1 MPVPQYGVVNPQSL
15 TVQPQNSYSG
25 RATQCMQIG
34 TAAGLG
40 SGANGAY
47 AAECA
52 SQ

>member
-1 MPVPQYGVVNPQSL
+1 MPVPQDGAVNPQSL
-15 TVQPQNSYSG
+15 AVQPQNSYSD

-40 SGANGAY
+40 SGVNSAY